1 MKTKEF
7 LLRTFTSKNPAQSD
21 FLQASLAESDRRDIE
36 DDDFYEFDFEKRTG
50 TSTFA
55 QQSLKKHNISSKN
68 FVVNL

>member
-36 DDDFYEFDFEKRTG
+36 DDDFYEFDFDKRTG

-55 QQSLKKHNISSKN
+55 
-68 FVVNL
+68 